1 MARIA
6 AGPLG
11 RIAEPF
17 SARGFRPLWGG
28 AVLFALGGWMER
40 VAVGWYVFDQTD
52 SAFITALATA
62 AHIAPGLLI
71 GPIAGAISDRR
82 PRHLI
87 LMGAALLKAAAL
99 VVIAFLVRGDEIPL
113 LLIVALVAVSGAG
126 NALNISSLHTL
137 SGDLV
142 GAERRARA
150 ISVVSTGQRAISA
163 IGAFSSGAI
172 ISAFGA
178 AHSFLVGALAM
189 AAAAVLYHAV
199 GDPVMRRSRSGTTFL
214 SDTIEGLRI
223 VARIRLVAILLLLT
237 ALVEVFGF
245 AFMSLLP
252 AVADRLLGVGATG
265 LGALSGA
272 ASIGGVVGTL
282 ALAAYAERG
291 RLGTLFLG
299 VVTAFGVLMIFIGLS
314 PWFLVSLVIACGIGA
329 MAAMFDTLQ
338 WIMLQA
344 GVSDEL
350 RGRVLG
356 AWNVAI
362 GFGWIGP
369 LILGA
374 VADLV
379 SVTAAFALAGAILLL
394 TAALAGAL
402 SPRLRSA

>member
-1 MARIA
+1 MARIS
-6 AGPLG
+6 AGPLS

-17 SARGFRPLWGG
+17 GARGFRPLWGG

-52 SAFITALATA
+52 SAFVTALATA

-87 LMGAALLKAAAL
+87 LMSAALLKAAAML
-99 VVIAFLVRGDEIPL
+99 AVAFLVRSEEIPL

-126 NALNISSLHTL
+126 NAMNISSLHTL

-142 GAERRARA
+142 GPARRARA

-163 IGAFSSGAI
+163 LGAFSSGAI
-172 ISAFGA
+172 ITAFGA
-178 AHSFLVGALAM
+178 TPSFLVGAVALTVASL
-189 AAAAVLYHAV
+189 LYRAV
-199 GDPVMRRSRSGTTFL
+199 GEPAVRRGRSGTTFL
-214 SDTIEGLRI
+214 NDTIDGLRI
-223 VARIRLVAILLLLT
+223 VARVRLVAILLALT
-237 ALVEVFGF
+237 AVVEVFGF
-245 AFMSLLP
+245 AFMALFP

-272 ASIGGVVGTL
+272 ASVGGVIGTL

-291 RLGTLFLG
+291 RLGLLFLG
-299 VVTAFGVLMIFIGLS
+299 VVTTFGLLMISIGLS

-329 MAAMFDTLQ
+329 MAAFDTLQ

-344 GVSDEL
+344 GVSDDL

-362 GFGWIGP
+362 GLGWIGP

-379 SVTAAFALAGAILLL
+379 SITAAFALAGAILLVTAGL
-394 TAALAGAL
+394 TAAL